1 MHKMNGQSFIA
12 QKWGLNARMGVEHYS
27 APESNIYSVR
37 VWGRAAWGDGCPWR
51 ALPEAVVLG
60 SFQGFIM
67 FKSAPQC
74 HLTAPGNVL

>member
-37 VWGRAAWGDGCPWR
+37 VWGRAAWGT
-51 ALPEAVVLG
+51 VVPGELCQKRW
-60 SFQGFIM
+60 FWVV
-67 FKSAPQC
+67 FK
-74 HLTAPGNVL
+74 V